1 MKAHKY
7 LIFLNMF
14 QPSFSFGKN
23 WEKFSREIT
32 PEQLEEAR
40 CSLEQVLGPSGL
52 HGKTFLDI
60 GCGSGLFSICAF
72 QMGARRV
79 VGIDVDRECIEVS
92 RRNARRFIQNGAIP
106 DYVCASI
113 LDSQKM
119 SQLGEFDVVYA
130 WGSLH
135 HTGAM
140 WKAIENSS
148 GLVKNGG
155 ILWLAIYNR
164 HFTSGIWKKVKK
176 LFNRSP
182 RELQNVMIH
191 IFGGFIMVRFIVAF
205 RNPFRTGRGMKF
217 FSDVRDWIGGYPYE
231 YASRKEISEFLTG
244 MGFTLSRV
252 IPTSGFTGCNQYV
265 AGKKGES

>member
-1 MKAHKY
+1 M
-7 LIFLNMF
+7 FSNMF
-14 QPSFSFGKN
+14 QTGFSFGKN

-32 PEQLEEAR
+32 PEQIEEAR
-40 CSLEQVLGPSGL
+40 CSLGQVLGPSGL
-52 HGKTFLDI
+52 RGKTFLDI
-60 GCGSGLFSICAF
+60 GCGSGLFSICAV
-72 QMGARRV
+72 QMGAKRV
-79 VGIDVDRECIEVS
+79 VGIDVDQECVEVS
-92 RRNARRFIQNGAIP
+92 LRNAKRIIIKGVSP

-113 LDSQKM
+113 LESKKV

-140 WKAIENSS
+140 WKAIENTS

-176 LFNRSP
+176 IYNRSP
-182 RELQNVMIH
+182 RILQSGMVHTFAGIIVMRLIL
-191 IFGGFIMVRFIVAF
+191 AF
-205 RNPFRTGRGMKF
+205 QNPFRTGRGMNF

-231 YASRKEISEFLTG
+231 YASRKEVSEFLAG
-244 MGFTLSRV
+244 LGFTLSRV

-265 AGKKGES
+265 AFKKGES